1 VYRAVFFFL
10 RRLPAEAAH
19 HLTFG
24 LLRAFAFVPPFA
36 WMLEQMTTF
45 RSPRL
50 ETRAFGVDFPNPVGL
65 AAGFDKDAKGP
76 DALACLGF
84 GFIEIGTVTAE
95 AQPGNPKPR
104 LFRLT
109 DDRALLNRMGFNN
122 DGARAAK
129 ERLERRSPR
138 AKAIVGVNI
147 GKTKVCPPEKAP
159 DDYATSA
166 SLLAERAAY
175 CVVNVSSPNTP
186 GLRDLQA
193 IEPLRAILVAARA
206 ALDAG
211 SPNRRV
217 PLLVKIAP
225 DLADEDIDKVAD
237 LALELG
243 LEGIVAVNTTLSRG
257 GLRTDKSKVEALGA
271 GGVSG
276 APLKKRALAVLERVR
291 DRVGDRVAII
301 AVGGIENADDAW
313 ERITAGASLVQIY
326 TGFIYG
332 GPFAVRAIAKGIDA
346 RLKEGGFATI
356 ADAVGSAKRSK
367 DDSIRRTSRAEVT

>member
-76 DALACLGF
+76 DALARLGF

-129 ERLERRSPR
+129 ARLERRSPR

-193 IEPLRAILVAARA
+193 IEPLRAILVAARE

-257 GLRTDKSKVEALGA
+257 GLRTEKGAVEALGN

-301 AVGGIENADDAW
+301 AVGGIESADDAW

-332 GPFAVRAIAKGIDA
+332 GPFTVRSIAKGIDA
-346 RLKEGGFATI
+346 RLREGGFATI
-356 ADAVGSAKRSK
+356 ADAVGSARRS
-367 DDSIRRTSRAEVT
+367 